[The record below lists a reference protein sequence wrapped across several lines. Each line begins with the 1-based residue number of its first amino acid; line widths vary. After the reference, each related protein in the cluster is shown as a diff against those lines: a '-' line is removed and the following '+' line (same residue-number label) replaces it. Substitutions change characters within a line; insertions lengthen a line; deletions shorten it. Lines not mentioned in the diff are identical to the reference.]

1 MTDAW
6 ATTTCEPLIGNISAY
21 DFEEASS
28 PRSDALLAS
37 MQKLVQHQLDGD
49 FEASE
54 AQEDA
59 TEYTDKLRGV
69 ATPGFV
75 VAAILLVALLP
86 LWVSRCCAHRCC
98 KHKGTTYGG
107 RHKAAATGCCGLW
120 GLATIACAALGVMSA
135 ATFGTGVQQE
145 LCVASASLDTA
156 ETAFR
161 DLDTAGASLQ
171 TSLSSFS
178 SKLTPLSAS
187 TKQLS
192 AAFDSGGKVTAACT
206 SLTSAKAAAD
216 DIAQSINNAGP
227 NSNIANN
234 SPEWNPMVAA
244 LEAARV
250 QTCTTLPNEL
260 KSTAAESV
268 TAVDTASQTTA
279 DLDASFDEFDKVLAD
294 GVKQT
299 DDLGNDV
306 KKFMKE
312 QWDNITNFAP
322 LLGVA
327 LFALTLF
334 LLAAALVGGACMVV
348 CARKPG
354 AGKCARC
361 CKGFGVFAS
370 GGAWVGTSLC
380 GIALLVIGSII
391 LVLATFIFDIG
402 SLMGS
407 LADPA
412 TTLVGADRCLLYSN
426 SPFKDSNVPAGSS
439 GMTIGFDNDKDGVA
453 ESSLDLCAVVKGCMS
468 TSTSLVPYIEDAF
481 NVDMSLEP
489 EPEPEPKPSPNPNS

>member
-1 MTDAW
+1 M
-6 ATTTCEPLIGNISAY
+6 
-21 DFEEASS
+21 
-28 PRSDALLAS
+28 
-37 MQKLVQHQLDGD
+37 
-49 FEASE
+49 
-54 AQEDA
+54 
-59 TEYTDKLRGV
+59 
-69 ATPGFV
+69 
-75 VAAILLVALLP
+75 
-86 LWVSRCCAHRCC
+86 
-98 KHKGTTYGG
+98 
-107 RHKAAATGCCGLW
+107 
-120 GLATIACAALGVMSA
+120 IACALLGVMSA
-135 ATFGTGVQQE
+135 ATFGKGVQQE
-145 LCVASASLDTA
+145 LCVALRGLDTS
-156 ETAFR
+156 
-161 DLDTAGASLQ
+161 GASLQ
-171 TSLSSFS
+171 ASLSSFS

-192 AAFDSGGKVTAACT
+192 AAFDSGGKVTASCT

-216 DIAQSINNAGP
+216 DIAQSINDAGP

-299 DDLGNDV
+299 DELGNDV

-322 LLGVA
+322 LL
-327 LFALTLF
+327 
-334 LLAAALVGGACMVV
+334 AAALLGGACMVV

-361 CKGFGVFAS
+361 CKAFGVFAS

-380 GIALLVIGSII
+380 GIALLVI
-391 LVLATFIFDIG
+391 
-402 SLMGS
+402 
-407 LADPA
+407 
-412 TTLVGADRCLLYSN
+412 
-426 SPFKDSNVPAGSS
+426 
-439 GMTIGFDNDKDGVA
+439 
-453 ESSLDLCAVVKGCMS
+453 
-468 TSTSLVPYIEDAF
+468 
-481 NVDMSLEP
+481 
-489 EPEPEPKPSPNPNS
+489 